1 MINHLRG
8 KVVEKNPASIVIEC
22 NGVGYQVNISL
33 YTYEKLADHENIKIL
48 THLQIS
54 EDSQSLYGFADE
66 EERYLFRMLISV
78 SGIGCN
84 TARMMLSSMNV
95 HEIENCIIQE
105 NAPKLKSIKGIG
117 EKTALRIILELK
129 DKLKKEAASHPVNSP
144 LRVKDEALSALV
156 TLGFTKTSV
165 DKTLDS
171 LLKTNPSASVEDL
184 IKQALKAL

>member
-8 KVVEKNPASIVIEC
+8 KLIEKNPASIVIEC
-22 NGVGYQVNISL
+22 NGVGYYLNISL
-33 YTYEKLADHENIKIL
+33 NTYEKIGDQENIKIL

-66 EERYLFRMLISV
+66 EERLLFRMLISV

-95 HEIENCIIQE
+95 REIEQCIIQE
-105 NAPKLKSIKGIG
+105 NATKLKGIKGIG

-129 DKLKKEAASHPVNSP
+129 DKLRKESASHPVNSP

-156 TLGFTKTSV
+156 TLGFTKTNV

-171 LLKTNPSASVEDL
+171 LLKINPSASLEDL

>member
-8 KVVEKNPASIVIEC
+8 KVIEKNPASIVIEC

-33 YTYEKLADHENIKIL
+33 YTYEKIAEQENIKIL

-66 EERYLFRMLISV
+66 EERFLFRMLISV

-95 HEIENCIIQE
+95 QEIEHCIIQE
-105 NAPKLKSIKGIG
+105 NAAKLKGIKGIG

-129 DKLKKEAASHPVNSP
+129 DKLRKEAAFHPANSP

-171 LLKTNPSASVEDL
+171 LLKTNPSASVEEL